1 MCKTTDTTFFRYFIF
16 YDIFFNTLHTSKQ
29 QTKTASIL
37 WRRKRRRRRRIAKGK
52 RRLLAPKHG
61 KLIPTHLR
69 TCVCVFVR
77 EFGKHR
83 ESKLQLLYYICTTKQ
98 QRMIGVSVVEAN
110 DARFLFCISFIV
122 LFLAR
127 LCVCIMPNKC

>member
-16 YDIFFNTLHTSKQ
+16 YDIFFNRYTHPSNKRKLHPYCGGGRGEEEGGLLRESAACLPKAWKTHPNTLAHM
-29 QTKTASIL
+29 
-37 WRRKRRRRRRIAKGK
+37 
-52 RRLLAPKHG
+52 
-61 KLIPTHLR
+61 
-69 TCVCVFVR
+69 CVCVFVR

-83 ESKLQLLYYICTTKQ
+83 ESKLQLLYYIYTTKQ